1 MPFSSLELLVRF
13 EVDFDV
19 VGNDSNLLICD
30 VFNCG
35 QLEGLSLMKLGSLK
49 TWYMIMLFR
58 RSLSIFELCSIR
70 RVQGN

>member
-1 MPFSSLELLVRF
+1 MPISLELSVRF
-13 EVDFDV
+13 QVDFDLA
-19 VGNDSNLLICD
+19 GNDSNLLICD

-49 TWYMIMLFR
+49 MWYMIMLFR
-58 RSLSIFELCSIR
+58 KSLSIFELCFVR

>member
-1 MPFSSLELLVRF
+1 MPFSSLELSVGF

-19 VGNDSNLLICD
+19 AGNDSNLLICD

-49 TWYMIMLFR
+49 MWFLIMFFI
-58 RSLSIFELCSIR
+58 RSLSIFQLCSVS

>member
-1 MPFSSLELLVRF
+1 MPFSNLELSVGF

-19 VGNDSNLLICD
+19 AGNDSNLLICD

-49 TWYMIMLFR
+49 MWYMIMLFR
-58 RSLSIFELCSIR
+58 KSLSIFELCFVR